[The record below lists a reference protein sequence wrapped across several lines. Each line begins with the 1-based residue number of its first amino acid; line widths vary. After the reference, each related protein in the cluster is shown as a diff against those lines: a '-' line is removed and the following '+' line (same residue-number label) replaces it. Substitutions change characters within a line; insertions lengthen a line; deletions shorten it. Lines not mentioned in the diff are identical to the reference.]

1 MRNRYTTKDLS
12 THRLFH
18 RSGVKKSLEMLIY
31 TCKLRFFDYFCL
43 ATIKNTSRAKV
54 FPILLML
61 FVSSASMAEQ
71 TLNVSVDRAWG
82 LLLGDEIN
90 VRVDLTSLEQGIE
103 KSSLPQKDKRYGTWL
118 HLKSIDAGV
127 TELIFHYQIVNVP
140 AKNTSIETPK
150 FDVKQQD
157 DKWIVIPSLPLT
169 IGPALAVADG
179 ISNLTAKSDI
189 SPTLISTVE
198 AEKQFKLASIIAILS
213 GIVLALWHF
222 GWKTKNRQPFAQAV
236 HDLSRLSFHSVTPD
250 QAARILHTAFNHTSG
265 TIVVYGELEKL
276 VNQYPW
282 LAPLKD
288 DIESFYTQ
296 SEQHF
301 FARKSEQ
308 GPAIDDVRKLAKACR
323 SKEMLA

>member
-1 MRNRYTTKDLS
+1 MNNRY
-12 THRLFH
+12 
-18 RSGVKKSLEMLIY
+18 I
-31 TCKLRFFDYFCL
+31 
-43 ATIKNTSRAKV
+43 IKCMV
-54 FPILLML
+54 LLL
-61 FVSSASMAEQ
+61 VSIFTSASMAEESPRV
-71 TLNVSVDRAWG
+71 TVDRAWG

-90 VRVDLTSLEQGIE
+90 VHVDLTSVEADIA
-103 KSSLPQKDKRYGTWL
+103 KSSLPQINKRHGMWL
-118 HLKSIDAGV
+118 YLKEIQQSPEQLV
-127 TELIFHYQIVNVP
+127 FSYQVINVP
-140 AKNTSIETPK
+140 DKNTSIVSPE
-150 FDVKQQD
+150 FEVKQSDEQ
-157 DKWIVIPSLPLT
+157 WMTIPSVELT
-169 IGPALAVADG
+169 IGPSIAVAEEGG
-179 ISNLTAKSDI
+179 IIGVKAKSDMT
-189 SPTLISTVE
+189 PTLITTDEMEQQLTVSVIV
-198 AEKQFKLASIIAILS
+198 AIISVIILS
-213 GIVLALWHF
+213 LWHF